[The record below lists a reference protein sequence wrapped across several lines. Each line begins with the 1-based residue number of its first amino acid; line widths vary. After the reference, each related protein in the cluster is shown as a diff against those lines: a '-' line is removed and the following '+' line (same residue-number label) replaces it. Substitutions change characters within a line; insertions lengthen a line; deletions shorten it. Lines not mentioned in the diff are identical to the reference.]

1 MFFPDHMPFNFQ
13 MLRMAN
19 HIQTGGAEL
28 NHLIRVAQEIP
39 QPTGDGWYDAWQRI
53 AREEDAA
60 GRAALAAGNTQ
71 SACEFLLRA
80 SNYFRVSSFYIG
92 SERPEK
98 LASNEQTRA
107 AFAIAKRYADH
118 TVVNLEIPWRG
129 HALPGYLLLP
139 SGGGAAST
147 VVFVGGADA
156 SKEELYFTAGR
167 RLVDRGHAVLMFDG
181 PGQAESWLVNGLRA
195 STDWDVL
202 GPAIFD
208 ALGAFPSLDPERV
221 GLLGISMAGYYAP
234 KIASGESRFRCLAVW
249 GACSDVL
256 HDLYEFYPAIQRH
269 LREIAGVDEAGAAAF
284 YEPFNLR
291 SAVSSIAC
299 PVLITHGMEDRVVS
313 RRSADWFA
321 EALGSKAELRMF
333 EGGAHCMYNMP
344 AIAQP
349 VIFDWLSAQLD
360 GAKSTVGA
368 AR

>member
-28 NHLIRVAQEIP
+28 NHLIRVATEIP
-39 QPTGDGWYDAWQRI
+39 KPTADGWYDAWQRI
-53 AREEDAA
+53 ARDEDAD
-60 GRAALAAGNTQ
+60 GRAALAAGRTQ
-71 SACEFLLRA
+71 SARDYLLRA

-92 SERPEK
+92 AERPEK
-98 LASNEQTRA
+98 LASNEQTRS
-107 AFAIAKRYADH
+107 AFGIAQRFADH
-118 TVVNLEIPWRG
+118 TVVNLEIDWRG
-129 HALPGYLLLP
+129 RALPGYLLLP
-139 SGGGAAST
+139 RGGDTTST

-195 STDWDVL
+195 APDWDVL

-208 ALGAFPSLDPERV
+208 ALRPFPQIDPERV

-234 KIASGESRFRCLAVW
+234 KIASGEPRFACLAVW

-256 HDLYEFYPAIQRH
+256 HDLYEFYPSIQRH

-291 SAVSSIAC
+291 SAVKSIAC
-299 PVLITHGMEDRVVS
+299 PVLITHGMEDRVVN
-313 RRSADWFA
+313 RRSADWLA
-321 EALGSKAELRMF
+321 EQLGTQAELKMF

-344 AIAQP
+344 AAAQP
-349 VIFDWLSAQLD
+349 VIFDWLAAQLA
-360 GAKSTVGA
+360 GKPALA
-368 AR
+368 MAR